1 MKGGTTMAAIVNN
14 NQSIESTIEMLSL
27 LNETELAAVNA
38 VIKAFVSK
46 PKDENPYQKLTEEQL
61 FERIDKALANAEKG
75 MYKDSEQFEKELLAE
90 FGA

>member
-1 MKGGTTMAAIVNN
+1 MAAVIDNN
-14 NQSIESTIEMLSL
+14 PAMENTIEMLSL

-46 PKDENPYQKLTEEQL
+46 SNDNNPFQPLSENQL
-61 FERIDKALANAEKG
+61 IERIDKALASAEKG
-75 MYKDSEQFEKELLAE
+75 MYKNSDDFEKELLVE